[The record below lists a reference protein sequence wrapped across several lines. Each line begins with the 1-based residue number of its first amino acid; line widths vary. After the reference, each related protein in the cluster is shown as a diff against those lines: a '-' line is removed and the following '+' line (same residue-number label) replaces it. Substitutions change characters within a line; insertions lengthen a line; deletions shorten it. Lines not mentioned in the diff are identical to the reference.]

1 MAQDWV
7 AQSVRSKFMLRDA
20 SGSLKGVTMYYDP
33 VLEHNNFAGVGMG
46 LGVAFYLLPYAP
58 EVAREMYEG

>member
-1 MAQDWV
+1 
-7 AQSVRSKFMLRDA
+7 MLRDA